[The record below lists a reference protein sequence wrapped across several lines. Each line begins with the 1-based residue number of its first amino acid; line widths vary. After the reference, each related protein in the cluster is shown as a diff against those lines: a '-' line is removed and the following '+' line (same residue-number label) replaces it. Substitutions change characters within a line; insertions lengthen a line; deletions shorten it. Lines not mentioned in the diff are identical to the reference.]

1 MHLSQVLNESD
12 RMEEYWNPMVPEL
25 SVSNFEVSLAF
36 YVDVLG
42 FSVRIKR
49 ENPDFVYLEQEQV
62 QIMLEQITDEGW
74 ATGELIAPLGRG
86 VNFQIE
92 LKDLEPLIQRLQH
105 FKVKLFRELKET
117 WYDIGEKLSGER
129 ELLVQDP
136 DGYLLRFTQHLGEKP
151 KDIGEL

>member
-1 MHLSQVLNESD
+1 
-12 RMEEYWNPMVPEL
+12 MEEYWNPMVPEL
-25 SVSNFEVSLAF
+25 SVSNFEASLSF

-62 QIMLEQITDEGW
+62 QIMLEQITDSGW
-74 ATGELIAPLGRG
+74 ITSELVTPLGRG

-92 LKDLEPLIQRLQH
+92 LSDLEPLVERLKKANVR
-105 FKVKLFRELKET
+105 FFRDLKET

-129 ELLVQDP
+129 EFLIQDL
-136 DGYLLRFTQHLGEKP
+136 DGYLLRFTQHLGEKA
-151 KDIGEL
+151 KSSE

>member
-1 MHLSQVLNESD
+1 
-12 RMEEYWNPMVPEL
+12 MEEYWNPMVPEL
-25 SVSNFEVSLAF
+25 SVSNFEASLSF

-62 QIMLEQITDEGW
+62 QIMLEQITDSGW
-74 ATGELIAPLGRG
+74 ITGELVTPLGRG

-92 LKDLEPLIQRLQH
+92 LSDLEPLVERLKKANVR
-105 FKVKLFRELKET
+105 FFRDLKET

-129 ELLVQDP
+129 EFLIQDL
-136 DGYLLRFTQHLGEKP
+136 DGYLLRFTQHLGEKA
-151 KDIGEL
+151 KLSE

>member
-1 MHLSQVLNESD
+1 
-12 RMEEYWNPMVPEL
+12 MVPEL
-25 SVSNFEVSLAF
+25 SVSNFEASLSF

-62 QIMLEQITDEGW
+62 QIMLEQITDSGW
-74 ATGELIAPLGRG
+74 ITGELVTPLGRG

-92 LKDLEPLIQRLQH
+92 LSDLEPLVERLKKANVR
-105 FKVKLFRELKET
+105 FFRDLKET

-129 ELLVQDP
+129 EFLIQDL
-136 DGYLLRFTQHLGEKP
+136 DGYLLRFTQHLGEKAKP
-151 KDIGEL
+151 SE

>member
-1 MHLSQVLNESD
+1 
-12 RMEEYWNPMVPEL
+12 MEEYWNPMVPEL
-25 SVSNFEVSLAF
+25 SVSNFEASLSF

-62 QIMLEQITDEGW
+62 QLMLEQITDSGW
-74 ATGELIAPLGRG
+74 NTGELVAPLGRG

-92 LKDLEPLIQRLQH
+92 LSDLEPLLERLKQAQIP
-105 FKVKLFRELKET
+105 FFRDLKET

-129 ELLVQDP
+129 EFLVQDL
-136 DGYLLRFTQHLGEKP
+136 DGYLLRFTQHLGEKE
-151 KDIGEL
+151 KT

>member
-1 MHLSQVLNESD
+1 
-12 RMEEYWNPMVPEL
+12 MEEYWNPMVPEL
-25 SVSNFEVSLAF
+25 SVSNFEASLSF

-62 QIMLEQITDEGW
+62 QIMLEQITDSGW
-74 ATGELIAPLGRG
+74 ITGELVTPLGRG

-92 LKDLEPLIQRLQH
+92 LSDLEPLVERLKKANVC
-105 FKVKLFRELKET
+105 FFRDLKET

-129 ELLVQDP
+129 EFLIQDL
-136 DGYLLRFTQHLGEKP
+136 DGYLLRFTQHLGEKAKP
-151 KDIGEL
+151 SE

>member
-1 MHLSQVLNESD
+1 
-12 RMEEYWNPMVPEL
+12 MEEYWNPMVPEL
-25 SVSNFEVSLAF
+25 SVSNFEASLSF

-62 QIMLEQITDEGW
+62 QIMLEQITDSGW
-74 ATGELIAPLGRG
+74 ITGELVTPLGRG

-92 LKDLEPLIQRLQH
+92 LSDLDPLVERLKKANVR
-105 FKVKLFRELKET
+105 FFRDLKET

-129 ELLVQDP
+129 EFLIQDL
-136 DGYLLRFTQHLGEKP
+136 DGYLLRFTQHLGEKAKP
-151 KDIGEL
+151 SE

>member
-1 MHLSQVLNESD
+1 
-12 RMEEYWNPMVPEL
+12 MEEYWNPMVPEL
-25 SVSNFEVSLAF
+25 SVSNFEASLSF

-62 QIMLEQITDEGW
+62 QIMLEQITDSGW
-74 ATGELIAPLGRG
+74 ITGELVTPLGRG

-92 LKDLEPLIQRLQH
+92 LSDLEPLVERLKKANVR
-105 FKVKLFRELKET
+105 FFRDLKET

-129 ELLVQDP
+129 EFLIQDL
-136 DGYLLRFTQHLGEKP
+136 DGYLLRFTQHLGEKAKP
-151 KDIGEL
+151 LESCYNE

>member
-1 MHLSQVLNESD
+1 
-12 RMEEYWNPMVPEL
+12 MEEYWNPMVPEL
-25 SVSNFEVSLAF
+25 SVSNFEASLSF

-62 QIMLEQITDEGW
+62 QIMLEQITDSGW
-74 ATGELIAPLGRG
+74 ITGELVTPLGRG

-92 LKDLEPLIQRLQH
+92 LSDLEPVVERLKKANVR
-105 FKVKLFRELKET
+105 FFRDLKET

-129 ELLVQDP
+129 EFLIQDL
-136 DGYLLRFTQHLGEKP
+136 DGYLLRFTQHLGEKA
-151 KDIGEL
+151 KLSE

>member
-1 MHLSQVLNESD
+1 
-12 RMEEYWNPMVPEL
+12 MEEYWNPMVPEL
-25 SVSNFEVSLAF
+25 SVSNFEASLSF

-62 QIMLEQITDEGW
+62 QIMLEQITDSGW
-74 ATGELIAPLGRG
+74 ITGELVTPLGRG

-92 LKDLEPLIQRLQH
+92 LSDLEPLVERLKKANVR
-105 FKVKLFRELKET
+105 FFRDLKET

-129 ELLVQDP
+129 EFLIQDL
-136 DGYLLRFTQHLGEKP
+136 DGYLLRFTQHLGEKAKP
-151 KDIGEL
+151 SE

>member
-1 MHLSQVLNESD
+1 
-12 RMEEYWNPMVPEL
+12 MEEYWNPMVPEL
-25 SVSNFEVSLAF
+25 SVSNFEASLSF

-62 QIMLEQITDEGW
+62 QIMLEQITDSGW
-74 ATGELIAPLGRG
+74 ITGELVTPLGRG

-92 LKDLEPLIQRLQH
+92 LSDLDPLTERLKKANVR
-105 FKVKLFRELKET
+105 FFRDLKET

-129 ELLVQDP
+129 EFLIQDL
-136 DGYLLRFTQHLGEKP
+136 DGYLLRFTQHLGEKAKP
-151 KDIGEL
+151 SE